1 MRLRTALDISLK
13 CALVL
18 YPLYVWWAIHHWHP
32 AAALLP
38 VAAVALIK
46 SCSRGAGVASR
57 SFFLLTCAFLL
68 AAMWLGRA
76 EHALLYYPV
85 WMNAGML
92 LLFAAS
98 LWFPPTVIERL
109 ARLME
114 GDLDQH
120 AVAYTRKVTQVWC
133 LFFLFNGAVA
143 FATAWWGDWDIWVLY
158 NGLISYILMGLLMF
172 IEWQVRR
179 VVKAAKR

>member
-1 MRLRTALDISLK
+1 MRLKPAVDICLK

-18 YPLYVWWAIHHWHP
+18 YPLYVWWVMHNWHP

-38 VAAVALIK
+38 IAGIALVKSVIGNVGAA
-46 SCSRGAGVASR
+46 SRG
-57 SFFLLTCAFLL
+57 FFLLTCTGLLL
-68 AAMWLGRA
+68 AMWFGQA

-114 GDLDQH
+114 GELDHH
-120 AVAYTRKVTQVWC
+120 AIAYTRKVTQVWC
-133 LFFLFNGAVA
+133 VFFLINGAIA
-143 FATAWWGDWDIWVLY
+143 FATAWLGDWDIWAMY

-179 VVKAAKR
+179 VVKATKR

>member
-1 MRLRTALDISLK
+1 MRLRTALDICLK

-114 GDLDQH
+114 GELDQH

-143 FATAWWGDWDIWVLY
+143 FASAWWGDWDIWVMY

>member
-1 MRLRTALDISLK
+1 MRLRTELDMSLK
-13 CALVL
+13 CALVM
-18 YPLYVWWAIHHWHP
+18 YPGYVWWAIHHWHP

-46 SCSRGAGVASR
+46 SCSRGAGLASR
-57 SFFLLTCAFLL
+57 SFFLLTSAFLL
-68 AAMWLGRA
+68 AAMWLGQA

-114 GDLDQH
+114 G
-120 AVAYTRKVTQVWC
+120 
-133 LFFLFNGAVA
+133 
-143 FATAWWGDWDIWVLY
+143 
-158 NGLISYILMGLLMF
+158 
-172 IEWQVRR
+172 E
-179 VVKAAKR
+179 

>member
-13 CALVL
+13 CALVM
-18 YPLYVWWAIHHWHP
+18 YPVYVWWAIHHWHP

-46 SCSRGAGVASR
+46 SCSRGAGLASR
-57 SFFLLTCAFLL
+57 SFFLLTSAFLL
-68 AAMWLGRA
+68 AAMWLGQA

-114 GDLDQH
+114 GELDQH

-143 FATAWWGDWDIWVLY
+143 FATAWWGDWDIWVMY

-179 VVKAAKR
+179 VVKAAKQ